1 MLNWLYYYF
10 LFAET
15 IFFSSFFLLHW
26 NEKLRITRP
35 FSQSWIREVWIL
47 GFWMVLLG
55 NMRNPTTPMS
65 NQSAWVKVTLKQ
77 APNTVCKLLSES
89 DTRRLLPKGTEVKL
103 THETQVCSHIR
114 GNIRKLRGRE
124 PCLAMDAFA
133 PGLRL
138 LPWAIPKP
146 ACDSLAAAQI
156 LFAKVAG
163 GRLLITRLT
172 NSLLRQYSMCPPPAA
187 NCQVSGVLP
196 VWILITP
203 NWVLRFLHLS
213 FCHKVCDYKSLLL
226 IGSEVTFLMAHTCNK
241 AIEKAS
247 KRATVF
253 TKHRTSTVI
262 CIPEKSLLSLCIC
275 FQNILIAGKTWTA
288 LPNET

>member
-1 MLNWLYYYF
+1 M
-10 LFAET
+10 
-15 IFFSSFFLLHW
+15 
-26 NEKLRITRP
+26 
-35 FSQSWIREVWIL
+35 
-47 GFWMVLLG
+47 
-55 NMRNPTTPMS
+55 
-65 NQSAWVKVTLKQ
+65 
-77 APNTVCKLLSES
+77 
-89 DTRRLLPKGTEVKL
+89 
-103 THETQVCSHIR
+103 
-114 GNIRKLRGRE
+114 
-124 PCLAMDAFA
+124 
-133 PGLRL
+133 
-138 LPWAIPKP
+138 
-146 ACDSLAAAQI
+146 
-156 LFAKVAG
+156 
-163 GRLLITRLT
+163 LITRLT

-275 FQNILIAGKTWTA
+275 FHNIVIAGKTWTA
-288 LPNET
+288 LPNETQGCKGGPQAAQGRKYHSVP